1 MWVGVGMDGWVG
13 GWGVS
18 VFLCV
23 WPDGH
28 GSHVHASTLNAFSLY
43 IYLSPPPP
51 PPFSLS
57 LSLSLSLSPIHIHTH
72 AHAHERLKMARKQL
86 QEVVKGLSW
95 EDLQI
100 QRSSSVYRSIYVCGS
115 K

>member
-1 MWVGVGMDGWVG
+1 
-13 GWGVS
+13 
-18 VFLCV
+18 
-23 WPDGH
+23 
-28 GSHVHASTLNAFSLY
+28 
-43 IYLSPPPP
+43 
-51 PPFSLS
+51 
-57 LSLSLSLSPIHIHTH
+57 
-72 AHAHERLKMARKQL
+72 MARKQL